1 MVMSATTGVIEMKK
15 TEVKMILWQALT
27 SVHVGTGQD
36 SSSVIDL
43 PIMREKATGYPIFPG
58 SSIKG
63 VIRGGRDDLNDF
75 GYVRKEKSIEEG
87 KEVIKEIAKAGELT
101 FTDARVLCLPVRSY
115 QGTFAFLTC
124 PLIIERL
131 ERDLAAF
138 GLDSWHKEVFGLEQT
153 DIVLSSD
160 SKIKHGSQVILED
173 IDLNI
178 KPQNIDDLAKAWSWQ
193 IFGTDHSYF
202 VNRFAVV
209 SNDVFDFFSQTAT
222 EVVARI
228 KLEETSKTVASGGLW
243 YEENL
248 PAETLLLSFVL
259 SEKGNFAEVEK
270 LKTLQIGG
278 DASTGRGLLKVM
290 VK

>member
-1 MVMSATTGVIEMKK
+1 MKK
-15 TEVKMILWQALT
+15 TEVKMMVWQALT

-43 PIMREKATGYPIFPG
+43 PIMREKATGYPILPG

-63 VIRGGRDDLNDF
+63 VIRDGRPDLNDF

-131 ERDLAAF
+131 ERDLASLN
-138 GLDSWHKEVFGLEQT
+138 LDTWHKEAFNLEQT
-153 DIVLSSD
+153 DILLSNS
-160 SKIKHGSQVILED
+160 SNIKHGNQVILED

-178 KPQNIDDLAKAWSWQ
+178 KPRNVDALAKAWSKK
-193 IFGTDHSYF
+193 IFGAEDTYFTD
-202 VNRFAVV
+202 RFAVV

-222 EVVARI
+222 EVVARV
-228 KLEETSKTVASGGLW
+228 KLEEKTKTVAQGGLW

-259 SEKGNFAEVEK
+259 SEKGNFSEVKE

-278 DASTGRGLLKVM
+278 DASIGRGLLKVV